1 MAMSNYLSTAIL
13 NHVYRNTALSSPT
26 TVYVALFS
34 RQHRQT
40 REVAPSARGPT
51 THAKRQPSEHPA

>member
-26 TVYVALFS
+26 TVYVALL